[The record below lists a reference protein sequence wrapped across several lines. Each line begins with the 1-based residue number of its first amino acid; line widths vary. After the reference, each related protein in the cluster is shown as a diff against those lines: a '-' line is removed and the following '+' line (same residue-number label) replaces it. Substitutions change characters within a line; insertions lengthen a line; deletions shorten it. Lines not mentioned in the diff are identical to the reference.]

1 MSAPTL
7 QQFQQQVSELLL
19 RHRSLLDVVT
29 KYSQSNASVNRAVA
43 KTITECGCIE
53 LNARNQGFSE
63 ETEIDQARRQSKF
76 HMNGQLCENCKDAI
90 SGEMG
95 KNLFYLSALCN
106 LLDVNLDEVVA
117 KEADKC
123 ATLGFFNLT

>member
-7 QQFQQQVSELLL
+7 HDFQRQVSELLL

-29 KYSQSNASVNRAVA
+29 KFSQTGASVNRAVA
-43 KTITECGCIE
+43 KAITECGCIE

-63 ETEIDQARRQSKF
+63 DLALDEAFRQTKS
-76 HMNGQLCENCKDAI
+76 HLQGQLCENCKDHI
-90 SGEMG
+90 RTEMG

-106 LLDVNLDEVVA
+106 LLEINLDEVVA
-117 KEADKC
+117 QEADKC
-123 ATLGFFNLT
+123 STLGYFNLT